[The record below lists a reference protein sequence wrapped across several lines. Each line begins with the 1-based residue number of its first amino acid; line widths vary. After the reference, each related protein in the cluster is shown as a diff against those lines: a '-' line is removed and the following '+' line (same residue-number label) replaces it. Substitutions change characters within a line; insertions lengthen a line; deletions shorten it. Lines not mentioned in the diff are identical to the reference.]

1 MQTRQ
6 IIEAAINSDPTAT
19 PEERKRILNALNDTQ
34 KKVTP
39 ITTRQACEILG
50 GIHPV
55 TLRRYAKQG
64 KLTAIRYTA
73 RRIRWSLESVE
84 RFAREGVLNAV

>member
-39 ITTRQACEILG
+39 ITTRRACEIL

-64 KLTAIRYTA
+64 KLTPIRYNA
-73 RRIRWSLESVE
+73 RRIRWNLESVE
-84 RFAREGVLNAV
+84 RFASEGVLNG